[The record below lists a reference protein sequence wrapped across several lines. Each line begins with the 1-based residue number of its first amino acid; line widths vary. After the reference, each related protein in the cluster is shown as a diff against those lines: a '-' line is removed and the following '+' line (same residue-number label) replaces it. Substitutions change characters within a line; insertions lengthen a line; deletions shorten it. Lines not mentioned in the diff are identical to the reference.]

1 MTMKSL
7 APADQE
13 IADKALHWQVLSLP
27 AGLRAAVLKGMAD
40 RSEIALPDFHEPGY
54 TLSFINYKGDVRIR
68 SAAKEQPASP
78 GLALMSLA
86 GRPMVF
92 RTGSAVP
99 FAALVLFI
107 PHGWSS
113 LFLGN
118 NAQFRKIEQLL
129 EEESNIITCRLG
141 RRQLSLLSSSLSV
154 GEGKGMPSSLNPGGG
169 KVTSTSLSPGGGK
182 VTPTSPNPGGGK
194 TLSSNLS
201 PGRGEGLLNMQNSA
215 LALLEYFLCN
225 RHRSLLGVSPVSDIE
240 NEDDLSLIREVESY
254 ISEYYCSDTFTV
266 DSILKK
272 TYTSYHRLNFLF
284 KSIHGMTISEYIRN
298 KRIEKSKEMI
308 ADNVKS
314 ISQIAYEIGY
324 SSISNY
330 ILAFKKVYQ
339 ITPGKYKKQMDSM
352 A

>member
-1 MTMKSL
+1 MKFQD
-7 APADQE
+7 PDQE
-13 IADKALHWQVLSLP
+13 KTIKALRWQVLSLP
-27 AGLRAAVLKGMAD
+27 VGLQAGVLKGTAD
-40 RSEIALPDFHEPGY
+40 RIELSLPDFHEEGV
-54 TLSFINYKGDVRIR
+54 TISFINYKGDVRIGTGHR
-68 SAAKEQPASP
+68 PGDKEQPASP
-78 GLALMSLA
+78 GLGLISAA
-86 GRPMVF
+86 GRPMSF
-92 RTGSAVP
+92 RTGASVA

-107 PHGWSS
+107 PKGWIYH
-113 LFLGN
+113 FLGAN
-118 NAQFRKIEQLL
+118 TPFRKLEQQL
-129 EEESNIITCRLG
+129 EEGANIITCRLG
-141 RRQLSLLSSSLSV
+141 RRQLSQLSSA
-154 GEGKGMPSSLNPGGG
+154 
-169 KVTSTSLSPGGGK
+169 
-182 VTPTSPNPGGGK
+182 
-194 TLSSNLS
+194 
-201 PGRGEGLLNMQNSA
+201 LNMAGEKAPAASGDRALAASGDKTIAASGDKAIAVLNLQNSS

-225 RHRSLLGVSPVSDIE
+225 RHRSLLGVSPTADIE

-339 ITPGKYKKQMDSM
+339 ITPGKYKKQIDSL

>member
-1 MTMKSL
+1 MKRTCCGL
-7 APADQE
+7 FRAQ
-13 IADKALHWQVLSLP
+13 IAWQIACAMRVLP
-27 AGLRAAVLKGMAD
+27 D
-40 RSEIALPDFHEPGY
+40 WALP
-54 TLSFINYKGDVRIR
+54 
-68 SAAKEQPASP
+68 
-78 GLALMSLA
+78 
-86 GRPMVF
+86 
-92 RTGSAVP
+92 
-99 FAALVLFI
+99 
-107 PHGWSS
+107 
-113 LFLGN
+113 
-118 NAQFRKIEQLL
+118 
-129 EEESNIITCRLG
+129 
-141 RRQLSLLSSSLSV
+141 
-154 GEGKGMPSSLNPGGG
+154 
-169 KVTSTSLSPGGGK
+169 
-182 VTPTSPNPGGGK
+182 K
-194 TLSSNLS
+194 TLSAASGKGAAGAVS
-201 PGRGEGLLNMQNSA
+201 APGLLNMQNSA

-225 RHRSLLGVSPVSDIE
+225 RHRSLLGVNPTSDID

-254 ISEYYCSDTFTV
+254 ISEFYCSDTFTV

-339 ITPGKYKKQMDSM
+339 ITPGKYKKQIDSM

>member
-1 MTMKSL
+1 MKFQD
-7 APADQE
+7 PDQE
-13 IADKALHWQVLSLP
+13 KPTKALQVLSLP
-27 AGLRAAVLKGMAD
+27 VGLRAAVLKATVD
-40 RSEIALPDFHEPGY
+40 RQEIPLPDFHEEGY
-54 TLSFINYKGDVRIR
+54 TISFINFKGDVRIGTGHR
-68 SAAKEQPASP
+68 PGDKEQPASP
-78 GLALMSLA
+78 GLGLISAA
-86 GRPMVF
+86 GRPMSF
-92 RTGSAVP
+92 RTGASVS
-99 FAALVLFI
+99 FAALVLFV
-107 PHGWSS
+107 PKVWVP
-113 LFLGN
+113 LFLGAN
-118 NAQFRKIEQLL
+118 TPFRKLEQQL
-129 EEESNIITCRLG
+129 EEGANIITCRLG
-141 RRQLSLLSSSLSV
+141 RRQLSQLSSALAAS
-154 GEGKGMPSSLNPGGG
+154 GD
-169 KVTSTSLSPGGGK
+169 
-182 VTPTSPNPGGGK
+182 TP
-194 TLSSNLS
+194 
-201 PGRGEGLLNMQNSA
+201 LLDLQNSA

-225 RHRSLLGVSPVSDIE
+225 RHRSLLGVSPTSDIE

-339 ITPGKYKKQMDSM
+339 ITPGKYKKQIDNL

>member
-1 MTMKSL
+1 MKFQD
-7 APADQE
+7 PDQE
-13 IADKALHWQVLSLP
+13 KPIKALQVFSLP
-27 AGLRAAVLKGMAD
+27 VGLRAATLKATVD
-40 RSEIALPDFHEPGY
+40 RQEIPLPDFHEEGY
-54 TLSFINYKGDVRIR
+54 TISFINFKGDVRIGTGHR
-68 SAAKEQPASP
+68 PGDKEQTASP
-78 GLALMSLA
+78 GLGLICAA
-86 GRPMVF
+86 GRPMSF
-92 RTGSAVP
+92 RTGASVP
-99 FAALVLFI
+99 FAALVLFV
-107 PHGWSS
+107 PKGWVP
-113 LFLGN
+113 LFLGAN
-118 NAQFRKIEQLL
+118 TPFRKLEQQL
-129 EEESNIITCRLG
+129 EEGAIITCRLG
-141 RRQLSLLSSSLSV
+141 RRQLSQLSSALNV
-154 GEGKGMPSSLNPGGG
+154 PGEKASAVS
-169 KVTSTSLSPGGGK
+169 
-182 VTPTSPNPGGGK
+182 
-194 TLSSNLS
+194 
-201 PGRGEGLLNMQNSA
+201 GEKAPAASGEKAIAVLDLQNSA

-225 RHRSLLGVSPVSDIE
+225 RHRSLLGVSPTSDIE

-339 ITPGKYKKQMDSM
+339 ITPGKYKKQIDSL